1 MRPERFQNFLVD
13 LAKNDPQA
21 GTAVTLKEAGDS
33 KHPYGLA
40 VNLGGR
46 EVRWQITIR
55 SAEGDDFDRPE
66 KPVEGDVVHVDGP
79 WAEGPEGWLARLVAG
94 SGSNEIA
101 DIEQL
106 SLREQ
111 PRDGLTVKCH
121 SGALLFVRAL

>member
-1 MRPERFQNFLVD
+1 MRPERFQNFLVG

-101 DIEQL
+101 DIEQW
-106 SLREQ
+106 SLCE
-111 PRDGLTVKCH
+111 PPKDGLTVKCH
-121 SGALLFVRAL
+121 SGAWLFVRAL

>member
-1 MRPERFQNFLVD
+1 MRPERFQNLLVD

-40 VNLGGR
+40 VKLEGR

-55 SAEGDDFDRPE
+55 SAEGDDFDKPE
-66 KPVEGDVVHVDGP
+66 TPVKGDVVHLDGP

-94 SGSNEIA
+94 SGSDEIA
-101 DIEQL
+101 GIDQW

-111 PRDGLTVKCH
+111 PKDGLTVKCH
-121 SGALLFVRAL
+121 SGAWLFVRAL